1 MNHLPGDSPEIRS
14 GTFTVG
20 DLHVDV
26 GQQRVTRAASDIALP
41 NLSFRLLVAL
51 IRAAPNVL
59 GNDVL
64 MTQVWPGLV
73 VSPETINKR
82 VNLLREAI
90 GDDPRE
96 PRYIAGNDRFFAD

>member
-1 MNHLPGDSPEIRS
+1 VTSSEIRS
-14 GTFTVG
+14 GTFIVG

-26 GQQRVTRAASDIALP
+26 GQQCVRRAASDIALP

-51 IRAAPNVL
+51 VRAAPNVL
-59 GNDVL
+59 SNDAL

-73 VSPETINKR
+73 VSPETVNKR

-90 GDDPRE
+90 GDDP
-96 PRYIAGNDRFFAD
+96 ASHATS